1 MTKRTL
7 AEAVNQALRQEMA
20 RDERVIIL
28 GEDVGRFGGAFHV
41 THGLLEEF
49 GPERVCDTPISEAGF
64 MGMGIGAAL
73 TGLRPI
79 VEFQYADFIFCAMDQ
94 IVNQAAKIRLMSGG
108 KASVPLVI
116 RAPQGATGRGAQ
128 HSQSVEA
135 WFMHTPGMKVVV
147 PSTPYDAKGLL
158 ISAIRDNN
166 PVLFLEH
173 KTLYGSASPGGG
185 KAPSDSSLSDLG
197 SDVPEEAYTIP
208 LGKADIKRPGKHV
221 TLIATLLMV
230 HRALAAARSLAEE
243 GIEVEVIDPRTLV
256 PLDTE
261 TILAS
266 IRKTHRAVVVS
277 EDVTRAGVS
286 AELTALIATEAF
298 DDLDAPVERVAALD
312 TPIPFAPRAE
322 ARVIPQ
328 EETIRRAIR
337 KVLSNLRRPACGDEY
352 SAAHPGQIDFRSG
365 PAALAQTGRRSG
377 PARRGGGRARDGQVH
392 PGAGIPSQRGLA
404 RDPGRSRSAGNHRPA
419 PGCGGRSRR
428 SAPAARPASP
438 VAVTPRAKLLRK
450 QPRCRLACRPPRAPT
465 GASPRPPANW
475 PRSSA
480 STSPR

>member
-173 KTLYGSASPGGG
+173 KALYGSASPGGG
-185 KAPSDSSLSDLG
+185 KAPSDRSLSDLG

-337 KVLSNLRRPACGDEY
+337 KVLSN
-352 SAAHPGQIDFRSG
+352 
-365 PAALAQTGRRSG
+365 
-377 PARRGGGRARDGQVH
+377 
-392 PGAGIPSQRGLA
+392 
-404 RDPGRSRSAGNHRPA
+404 
-419 PGCGGRSRR
+419 
-428 SAPAARPASP
+428 
-438 VAVTPRAKLLRK
+438 
-450 QPRCRLACRPPRAPT
+450 
-465 GASPRPPANW
+465 
-475 PRSSA
+475 
-480 STSPR
+480 